1 MCPSINKQD
10 KKIVTHSLTKGR
22 KQFMSPKKRSSSEQ
36 RRLRAQQIMFVILA
50 AVVILSMVISLIV
63 K

>member
-1 MCPSINKQD
+1 
-10 KKIVTHSLTKGR
+10 
-22 KQFMSPKKRSSSEQ
+22 MSPKKRSSFEQ

>member
-1 MCPSINKQD
+1 
-10 KKIVTHSLTKGR
+10 
-22 KQFMSPKKRSSSEQ
+22 MSPKKRSSYEQ

-50 AVVILSMVISLIV
+50 VVVILSMVVSLTV